1 MSESV
6 KSDQHEPYWIR
17 RVRRSDFYSK
27 CILPYPRLCWL
38 FIESHGTIPTVIRL
52 RVYRLR
58 GLQTKLQ
65 ISMCGLGFNPSDAQW
80 PELSPLTDLC
90 RDACW
95 WRLKWNRLESR
106 GWPCLPL
113 QPAKKLSLV
122 NARAQRLSV
131 PFGYLLMILATTVY
145 STTSLRRPSYLKD
158 GLKVDEASP
167 CMTSTYKCNI
177 SVLWRISQFPWRRR
191 CRIFLS

>member
-113 QPAKKLSLV
+113 QPAIALRSCLSSMHEPKGSLCRS
-122 NARAQRLSV
+122 AICLWYLPRQSIQRLRCAAH
-131 PFGYLLMILATTVY
+131 LIWKTAWKLTK
-145 STTSLRRPSYLKD
+145 LRHVWLQHTN
-158 GLKVDEASP
+158 V
-167 CMTSTYKCNI
+167 T
-177 SVLWRISQFPWRRR
+177 
-191 CRIFLS
+191 